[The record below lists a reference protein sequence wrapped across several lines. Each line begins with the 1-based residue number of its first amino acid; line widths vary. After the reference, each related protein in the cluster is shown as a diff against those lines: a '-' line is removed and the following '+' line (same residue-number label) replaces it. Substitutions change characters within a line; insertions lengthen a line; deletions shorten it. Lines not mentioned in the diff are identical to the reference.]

1 MRNFIR
7 RILSLILAM
16 TVSMQLQAMTPEKR
30 QHITDSLNAILPRL
44 DNANDSLDVL
54 YDLVDVADYKT
65 RSDAALRAYQVSRRT
80 DNIAARGDLLRR
92 ISNFN
97 LSNDTMQA
105 LALEEAA
112 RLPEGNIRSET
123 ELFIKTQRI
132 TGRARYTTGAERQ
145 RSLINLISNYK
156 KMFHDE
162 VNSTGESRF
171 YERLEK
177 LYALCI
183 YMSLSTRSH
192 LLVDYV
198 DSLGREIEKL
208 PKEMQS
214 IRNLYYT
221 SAAIAYTNSEVH
233 DKAVWADKMLLA
245 IMDQLEA
252 SNHSKGREFSD
263 YNLSRYNSYRRIL
276 SNYPALT
283 DREVDYYYDK
293 IKEIARE
300 YPDAESDFNNL
311 RRPTIYYLM
320 AKKRYAE
327 VLPILKVAI
336 EEKKHEPFRRR
347 FTAFIVEAAQATG
360 DQQSLL
366 KASLDYNKILE
377 DFISTRAD
385 ENLSELQVVYHVSS
399 LLDENEDLRVNSRDF
414 EVSRQKRSL
423 IVLMV
428 LGAILVVLLIVGVVF
443 YMRSKRLAV
452 NLGKSNETL
461 KNERDTLRRTQD
473 ELIKARDRARQADR
487 HKTDFINNMSH
498 EVSVPLNTIVEY
510 SQLIVENVDEDKRA
524 YLERFAQAIDVSAD
538 LLRTLINDVLD
549 ISSLDNTQ
557 LSVVKHP
564 VGVNLL
570 CETAMAT
577 RSLYAKEGVDLVFDN
592 AGSKDT
598 VIITDRRR
606 VEQVLINLLS
616 NASKF
621 TEEGV
626 IHLGYRINQPE
637 HLVTF
642 YVSDTGIGIPEEKR
656 EVIFERFVKLNRFS
670 QGNGLGLAICRMI
683 AKLLGG
689 RIWVDGT
696 YPGPGTRV
704 CFEIPTD

>member
-1 MRNFIR
+1 
-7 RILSLILAM
+7 
-16 TVSMQLQAMTPEKR
+16 
-30 QHITDSLNAILPRL
+30 
-44 DNANDSLDVL
+44 
-54 YDLVDVADYKT
+54 
-65 RSDAALRAYQVSRRT
+65 
-80 DNIAARGDLLRR
+80 
-92 ISNFN
+92 
-97 LSNDTMQA
+97 
-105 LALEEAA
+105 
-112 RLPEGNIRSET
+112 
-123 ELFIKTQRI
+123 
-132 TGRARYTTGAERQ
+132 
-145 RSLINLISNYK
+145 
-156 KMFHDE
+156 
-162 VNSTGESRF
+162 
-171 YERLEK
+171 
-177 LYALCI
+177 
-183 YMSLSTRSH
+183 
-192 LLVDYV
+192 
-198 DSLGREIEKL
+198 
-208 PKEMQS
+208 
-214 IRNLYYT
+214 
-221 SAAIAYTNSEVH
+221 
-233 DKAVWADKMLLA
+233 
-245 IMDQLEA
+245 
-252 SNHSKGREFSD
+252 
-263 YNLSRYNSYRRIL
+263 
-276 SNYPALT
+276 
-283 DREVDYYYDK
+283 
-293 IKEIARE
+293 
-300 YPDAESDFNNL
+300 
-311 RRPTIYYLM
+311 
-320 AKKRYAE
+320 
-327 VLPILKVAI
+327 
-336 EEKKHEPFRRR
+336 
-347 FTAFIVEAAQATG
+347 
-360 DQQSLL
+360 
-366 KASLDYNKILE
+366 
-377 DFISTRAD
+377 
-385 ENLSELQVVYHVSS
+385 
-399 LLDENEDLRVNSRDF
+399 
-414 EVSRQKRSL
+414 
-423 IVLMV
+423 MV
-428 LGAILVVLLIVGVVF
+428 LGAILVVLLIVAVVF

-570 CETAMAT
+570 CDTAMAT
-577 RSLYAKEGVDLVFDN
+577 RSLYAKEGVDMVFDN
-592 AGSKDT
+592 AGSKET